1 MRKIKSL
8 LLAALLL
15 AIPTQQAFAEWVS
28 IGKGVYYE
36 GLLTYYGPEMG
47 VPYELSWP
55 VDIEEDSEVKGL
67 YRLAPYSGNNPI
79 ADLFGY
85 PDDAYMVI
93 HAENK
98 DKVWMEDF
106 DCYEEMFCFSHMV
119 VESGWDEG
127 EASEYG
133 TLSEGVISFPAMCMA
148 TVDITDPDML
158 WHAANREGDFKIVLP
173 EAGSEIEDYSLYLE
187 YSYCGDGNL
196 VPVTITAGES
206 VKSLVYLLEPGF
218 VEPDENDYTNL
229 DEETIARIVAEGKSI
244 TAGKQTLECSA
255 HGMHSLMV
263 AALDAD
269 GYARA
274 GKVAFIYGDTY
285 DDSEWRSLGNVTYNE
300 DLFAGY
306 YEDLPQTE
314 LQAELQE
321 HVTTPGFY
329 RLVNPYAGY
338 EYNWMEDHGEH
349 NHYIY
354 IHAENPEAVWVE
366 NSPIGV
372 DFGDGFGEG
381 RVTSNV
387 AMLLEYGYSLE
398 EAIEG
403 SAEEIGYISDD
414 NVIKFTSWGL
424 WVGQTGWFNGSW
436 TSTGQN
442 FRVHLPVTTGVDAVV
457 CDKSQAPAEY
467 YNLQG
472 LRIDRPATGL
482 YIEKRGSDAVK
493 RMAR

>member
-8 LLAALLL
+8 FLAAALF
-15 AIPTQQAFAEWVS
+15 AIPAQQASAEWVS
-28 IGKGVYYE
+28 KGKGVYYE

-47 VPYELSWP
+47 VDYGMSWP
-55 VDIEEDSEVKGL
+55 VDIEEDSDVKGL
-67 YRLAPYSGNNPI
+67 YRLAPYAGNNPI
-79 ADLFGY
+79 AEAFGY
-85 PDDAYMVI
+85 PDNTYMVI
-93 HAENK
+93 HAENP

-106 DCYEEMFCFSHMV
+106 DSYDDMFCFTHMV
-119 VESGWDEG
+119 PESGWGAEP
-127 EASEYG
+127 AEYG
-133 TLSEGVISFPAMCMA
+133 RLSDGVISFPAECMA
-148 TVDITDPDML
+148 TVDIMEPENWYL
-158 WHAANREGDFKIVLP
+158 ANLEGDFKIVLP
-173 EAGSEIEDYSLYLE
+173 EAGAEIEDYSLYLE
-187 YSYCGDGNL
+187 YSYCADGNL

-206 VKSLVYLLEPGF
+206 VKSLLYILEPGF
-218 VEPDENDYTNL
+218 VEPDADNYIDL
-229 DEETIARIVAEGKSI
+229 DEETTARIVAEGKAI
-244 TAGKQTLECSA
+244 IAGQQIFKCTA

-269 GYARA
+269 GKPRA
-274 GKVAFIYGDTY
+274 AKVAYIYGDTS
-285 DDSEWRSLGNVTYNE
+285 DDSEWRSLGMVTYNE

-306 YEDLPQTE
+306 YEELPQEE
-314 LQAELQE
+314 LQAELQA
-321 HVTTPGFY
+321 HIATPGFY

-338 EYNWMEDHGEH
+338 EYNWLEDHGEH

-354 IHAENPEAVWVE
+354 IHAENPAAVWVE

-372 DFGDGFGEG
+372 DFGDGYGEG

-403 SAEEIGYISDD
+403 SAEEIGYIDEN
-414 NVIKFTSWGL
+414 NVIRFTSWGL

-442 FRVHLPVTTGVDAVV
+442 FRVHLPSLSGVETVV
-457 CDKSQAPAEY
+457 SDESQAPAEY

-472 LRIDRPATGL
+472 IRIERPTSGM
-482 YIEKRGSDAVK
+482 YIEKRGTDAK
-493 RMAR
+493 THLAR